1 MVVMT
6 KFFKNTVNW
15 KAFMEQSSEKV
26 SICPSD
32 TKDTT
37 VQRTDTVLQK
47 ENKDTYD
54 AIGNVVSLN

>member
-1 MVVMT
+1 
-6 KFFKNTVNW
+6 
-15 KAFMEQSSEKV
+15 MEQSSEKV